1 MSLRLRLIAS
11 ILLALMVSLLLGG
24 ALACWHAARS
34 VASEMQAAL
43 EVGDHAI
50 RNALDHSGESGD
62 RRGDLDRLIRT
73 FDGDR
78 HVLVILLDGANDP
91 IEVSSPA
98 PPRHDVPEWFVHLL
112 GVAPQLEQIPIP
124 SLHAAIMLQT
134 DLRNETGEI
143 WDEFG
148 DTLQIIGLFS
158 ILTLMV
164 VSVTMSRGLRPL
176 GQVISGFQ
184 RVGAGEYG
192 VRLDLHGATELAR
205 LVGSFNQMVER
216 LAALETRNRR
226 LHEQLSS
233 LQEEERA
240 ELARD
245 LHDEIGP
252 FLFAV
257 SVDVAAI
264 PALADSGDHAEI
276 VERAGAIRD
285 AVAHLQ
291 RQVRSLLGRLRPVG
305 HLEFGLIQAI
315 ENLAGFWR
323 RRYPGIEIE
332 VAVAAPADSLGDPL
346 DSTIYRLV
354 QEGLSN
360 AVRHGRPNRIG
371 VTVELAPSGDILV
384 AVRDDGGGLADPSRR
399 GSGLGGLGLV
409 GMAERVAQLG
419 GAVEMCNLAD
429 GSGAILSA
437 RLPRAVVVPA

>member
-11 ILLALMVSLLLGG
+11 ILLALMISLLLGG
-24 ALACWHAARS
+24 ALAGWHAARS

-50 RNALDHSGESGD
+50 RNALDHLGEGGD
-62 RRGDLDRLIRT
+62 LRPELDRLVRT

-78 HVLVILLDGANDP
+78 HILVILLDGAGQPVD
-91 IEVSSPA
+91 VSSPA
-98 PPRHDVPEWFVHLL
+98 LPRHHVPEWFIQLL
-112 GVAPQLEQIPIP
+112 GVAPQLEQIPVP
-124 SLHAAIMLQT
+124 GAHAAIMLQT

-148 DTLQIIGLFS
+148 DMLEIIGLFS
-158 ILTLMV
+158 ILTLIV
-164 VSVTMSRGLRPL
+164 VSLTVRSGLRPL
-176 GQVISGFQ
+176 AQLISGFR

-192 VRLDLHGATELAR
+192 VRLDLGGAAELKR

-226 LHEQLSS
+226 LNEQLSS

-257 SVDVAAI
+257 SVDIAAI
-264 PALADSGDHAEI
+264 PALAETGDHAEI

-315 ENLAGFWR
+315 EDLAGFWR
-323 RRYPGIEIE
+323 RRYPAIEIE
-332 VAVAAPADSLGDPL
+332 VDIAAPADSLGDPL
-346 DSTIYRLV
+346 DGTIYRLV

-360 AVRHGRPNRIG
+360 AVRHGRPRHIA
-371 VTVELAPSGDILV
+371 VTLETSPAGDILV
-384 AVRDDGGGLADPSRR
+384 AVRDDGGGLAEPPRR
-399 GSGLGGLGLV
+399 SGLGLV

-419 GAVEMCNLAD
+419 GAVEVTNLAD

-437 RLPRAVVVPA
+437 RLPRGAAVPA